1 MIPQPAGKTEASGI
15 GVDGT
20 PPPSP
25 GVTTSADT
33 IFWTPG
39 LCDWLLGVGIGVGPP
54 SSPSPGITACADTV
68 VWTPGL
74 CDHKRTQSAFSNNSV
89 HDCDGTKR

>member
-1 MIPQPAGKTEASGI
+1 MIPQPAGETEASGI

-25 GVTTSADT
+25 GITT
-33 IFWTPG
+33 
-39 LCDWLLGVGIGVGPP
+39 
-54 SSPSPGITACADTV
+54 CADTV

-74 CDHKRTQSAFSNNSV
+74 CDRKRTQSAFSNNSV